1 MGASEPVEASGRLEV
16 LREFVNTLA
25 LPEGPDQLAT
35 PAEASAWCR
44 AHGLPASMNR
54 SAVERL
60 RGFRE
65 ALRTVLFANNGEY
78 DRRHAWSAL
87 ARYVD
92 GAKLVVSVRDCA
104 PVLSAGE
111 AGTDATIAALVAIV
125 YDAMSEGTWHRLRAC
140 RKGSCRYAYYDRS
153 KNASRA
159 WCSMM
164 TCGNQEKAQRRR
176 RRERA

>member
-1 MGASEPVEASGRLEV
+1 MAALEPVEASGQLEI

-44 AHGLPASMNR
+44 AHGLPSSMNR
-54 SAVERL
+54 SATQRL

-65 ALRTVLFANNGEY
+65 ALRTALFANNGEY
-78 DRRHAWSAL
+78 DARRAWSAMASYMEGL
-87 ARYVD
+87 
-92 GAKLVVSVRDCA
+92 KLVFAVHDCA
-104 PVLSAGE
+104 PVLRA
-111 AGTDATIAALVAIV
+111 AGTGADATIAALAAIV
-125 YDAMSEGTWHRLRAC
+125 YDAISHGTWHRLRAC
-140 RKGSCRYAYYDRS
+140 RKESCRYAYYDRS

-159 WCSMM
+159 WCSMT

>member
-1 MGASEPVEASGRLEV
+1 MGESEPVEASGQLEV

-25 LPEGPDQLAT
+25 LPEGPDQLDT

-44 AHGLPASMNR
+44 AHGLPASVNR
-54 SAVERL
+54 SAVQRL

-65 ALRTVLFANNGEY
+65 ALRTVLYANNGEY
-78 DRRHAWSAL
+78 DAQRAWCEL
-87 ARYVD
+87 APYVE
-92 GAKLVVSVRDCA
+92 GAKLVVGVSNCV
-104 PVLSAGE
+104 PVLRA
-111 AGTDATIAALVAIV
+111 AGTGPDATIAALVAII

-159 WCSMM
+159 WCSML

-176 RRERA
+176 WRERA

>member
-1 MGASEPVEASGRLEV
+1 MSASEPVEASGRLE
-16 LREFVNTLA
+16 LLCEFVNTLA

-44 AHGLPASMNR
+44 AHDLPPAMNR
-54 SAVERL
+54 PAVQRL

-65 ALRTVLFANNGEY
+65 ALRTVLLANNGEY
-78 DRRHAWSAL
+78 DAQRSWCEL
-87 ARYVD
+87 APYVE
-92 GAKLVVSVRDCA
+92 GAKLVVGVRDCK
-104 PVLSAGE
+104 PVLHP
-111 AGTDATIAALVAIV
+111 AGTGPDATIAALVAIV
-125 YDAMSEGTWHRLRAC
+125 YDAMSAGTWHRLRAC

-159 WCSMM
+159 WCSMT